1 MIPVP
6 QYSLYSDTLS
16 LYGAYQIRYYL
27 DEDNNWAL
35 NLDELERSF
44 EEAKEHCVPRGIVII
59 NPGNPTGEQ
68 GDLLARNPLLLL
80 FRSNTYGREHKNG
93 DSVW

>member
-16 LYGAYQIRYYL
+16 LYGAYQILYYL

-35 NLDELERSF
+35 NVDELQRALD
-44 EEAKEHCVPRGIVII
+44 EAKEKCVPRGIVVI
-59 NPGNPTGEQ
+59 NPGNPTGKTKCFLVLNQ
-68 GDLLARNPLLLL
+68 LL
-80 FRSNTYGREHKNG
+80 FIYRPGTFTGEH
-93 DSVW
+93 